1 MKAETKL
8 TNNSIMKKTPLK
20 QLDFPFSV
28 SHESTLVFVGS
39 CFAENLSKKLTLHG
53 FHVLANPF
61 GVLFHPFAIAKVLSN
76 ALKGVTFKP
85 SVVQREDVFLSWD
98 TNGSFYGID
107 FQCYIEKLDAI
118 SHELKKQLQNTNVLF
133 LTFGTAWV
141 YNHLESKQYVANC
154 HKFPAQQ
161 FEKSLASV
169 AQMNEMLKTVFDT
182 LLKLNPSLK
191 IVLTVSPVRHVKDG
205 IVENTRS
212 KARLIELVHT
222 LVESNQ
228 SVYYFPAYELV
239 LDELRD
245 YAFFEADGV
254 HPNDYAIERIWDYF
268 TACFFDA
275 KTNELATQFAALSK
289 QFNHIP
295 LHKESKAVNDFK
307 QKLAEKIRVFKIE
320 NPYLNYTFLERNLM
334 V

>member
-1 MKAETKL
+1 
-8 TNNSIMKKTPLK
+8 MKKTSLK

-28 SHESTLVFVGS
+28 SHESTLVMVGS
-39 CFAENLSKKLTLHG
+39 CFAENLSEKLTHHG
-53 FHVLANPF
+53 FHVLVNPF

-76 ALKGVTFKP
+76 ALKRITFKS

-98 TNGSFYGID
+98 TNSSLYGMD
-107 FQCYIEKLDAI
+107 SPSYTEKLDAI

-141 YNHLESKQYVANC
+141 YNHLESQQYVANC
-154 HKFPAQQ
+154 HKFPSQQ

-169 AQMNEMLKTVFDT
+169 AQMNEMLAPIFDT

-222 LVESNQ
+222 LVATNQ

-245 YAFFEADGV
+245 YAYFEADGV
-254 HPNDYAIERIWDYF
+254 HPNEYAVQRIWDYF
-268 TACFFDA
+268 SDSFFDT
-275 KTNELATQFAALSK
+275 KTKELATQFAALSK
-289 QFNHIP
+289 QFNHKP
-295 LHKESKAVNDFK
+295 LHEESTVVNDFK
-307 QKLAEKIRVFKIE
+307 QKLAEKVRVFKKE
-320 NPYLNYTFLERNLM
+320 NPYLNYMFLEKNLM